1 MAGTFDKGQDQLSA
15 MGSDGK
21 VMLLGV
27 VLLAAGLAGCIGQD
41 GTDDAEAD
49 PTACDGCDQDDALD
63 TTSAPEGTPGILLAT
78 AWTNASVTGVGTGAG
93 LAYVCSPQD
102 CENVHTFDLSPNATG
117 LVLEAIWE
125 SSTTLYMAAEVP
137 DDHCSPDGT
146 GLFLECPD
154 PDPVTGQSPL
164 RLEITDPET
173 LSYTGGWTVR
183 VWVDSPTP
191 ESAEPTIWS
200 TAAHGGPLPDG
211 FTHAQG

>member
-1 MAGTFDKGQDQLSA
+1 
-15 MGSDGK
+15 MGSHGK

-41 GTDDAEAD
+41 GADGTETDPATCE
-49 PTACDGCDQDDALD
+49 GCDQDDALD
-63 TTSAPEGTPGILLAT
+63 ATSTPQEAPGVLLAT
-78 AWTNASVTGVGTGAG
+78 ASTNASVTGVGTGAG

-102 CENVHTFDLSPNATG
+102 CENVHSFELSPNATG
-117 LVLEAIWE
+117 LVLETIWE

-137 DDHCSPDGT
+137 TDHCTADST
-146 GLFLECPD
+146 GFLLECPD

-164 RLEITDPET
+164 RLEITDPQA

-191 ESAEPTIWS
+191 ESVEPTIWS
-200 TAAHGGPLPDG
+200 TAAHGGPLPNG